1 MLSLMS
7 SVPVVYRIVV
17 HAARAASWFFRHG
30 SGKVARGIE
39 GRRKAQ
45 TVLGHWV
52 DRERDPD
59 RPIVWIH
66 APSVGEAL
74 QAEAVAL
81 ALAARVEGIQVV
93 FTHFSPS
100 AEAFVRQLR
109 WDVSTYLPWDIADS
123 VGPVLDA
130 VAPNLLVFTKTE
142 VWPVL
147 VSEAEKRGIPVAI
160 VAASVPREAGRR
172 KWLARALL
180 HSTWSRLS
188 IACAVSDVDAE
199 ALLDLGVSKAAVHT
213 TGDPGVDSAS
223 RRLHEVE
230 PSVPH
235 LAHFLSNP
243 RPTLVAGS
251 TWPSD
256 ERVLLP
262 ALCKVRDS
270 VPNLRVIIAPHEPTQ
285 TRVNALLRDF
295 GALGWESST
304 LSEVESK
311 SLPGNPTA
319 VVVDRVGVLA
329 ELYKAAAAAYVGGGF
344 GRAGLHSVLE
354 PAAAGVPVVFGPR
367 HRSAHAAVALLAAG
381 AARVGKDSCSLADVL
396 VDWLSDPKLKQDTAG
411 RSIGYIDLHLG
422 AADRTAALLDSL
434 IQPD

>member
-1 MLSLMS
+1 MLFPMS
-7 SVPVVYRIVV
+7 SVPVLYRIVV
-17 HAARAASWFFRHG
+17 YVARVVSWFFRYG

-45 TVLGHWV
+45 TVLSHWV
-52 DRERDPD
+52 DTERDLD

-74 QAEAVAL
+74 QAEAVVL
-81 ALAARVEGIQVV
+81 ALASRVDGIQVV

-100 AEAFVRQLR
+100 AEAFAEQLHADVRA
-109 WDVSTYLPWDIADS
+109 YLPWDIADA
-123 VGPVLDA
+123 VGPALDT

-160 VAASVPREAGRR
+160 VAASVPPEAGRR
-172 KWLARALL
+172 EWLARAVL

-199 ALLDLGVSKAAVHT
+199 ALLDLGVSEMAVHT

-223 RRLHEVE
+223 RRLHEVNL
-230 PSVPH
+230 SAPH
-235 LAHFLSNP
+235 LTHFLSDP
-243 RPTLVAGS
+243 RPILVAGS

-256 ERVLLP
+256 ERILLP
-262 ALCKVRDS
+262 ALREVRDS
-270 VPNLRVIIAPHEPTQ
+270 VPNLRVIVAPHEPSRA
-285 TRVNALLRDF
+285 RVNALLRDF
-295 GALGWESST
+295 RGLGWDSVT
-304 LSEVESK
+304 LSELELK
-311 SLPGNPTA
+311 SPPGDLTV
-319 VVVDRVGVLA
+319 VVVDCVGVLA
-329 ELYKAAAAAYVGGGF
+329 ELYKIAAVAYVGGGF

-367 HRSAHAAVALLAAG
+367 HRSAHAAAGLLAAG
-381 AARVGKDSCSLADVL
+381 AARVGKDSCSLANVL
-396 VDWLSDPKLKQDTAG
+396 VGWLSDPNLKQDAAE
-411 RSIGYIDLHLG
+411 RSISYIDLHLG
-422 AADRTAALLDSL
+422 AADRTAALLDPL
-434 IQPD
+434 IRPD